1 MRGIVKL
8 HDFAQKV
15 IAESPADAK
24 ITWAHISTTLRPLI
38 VRVTELKFL
47 SPKMDPKDLNA
58 VVDKL
63 CAEMEAGFEALRD

>member
-8 HDFAQKV
+8 HDLAQKV

-24 ITWAHISTTLRPLI
+24 VTWAQIATTVRTHI

-58 VVDKL
+58 TVDKL
-63 CAEMEAGFEALRD
+63 NAEMETAFDGLRD